1 MTADKTPNA
10 NSSATEDADQSALCF
25 GHDCFPKE
33 AIQKF
38 SFEERLE
45 GNQIVKSSSALVF
58 PPENTRWDYHAQT
71 AFQGPKD
78 LKHGGICV
86 NAKRQ
91 DDGSIEFLFQ
101 GHAWEFDQLIIKR
114 IGLFGMSDLENAY
127 WLPLLTGL
135 VGGVEIPGLTLDDKL
150 RPFLYATPLKGL
162 ASSGSVKSFTA
173 KDFGVTSG
181 GDDNFFGPLLAQ
193 TKIGQTESVWQ
204 ADVPKAWGIVLARSL
219 LEAEGLALERAR
231 FTADLVNFALT
242 AGISHFETRYEA
254 VPLDWNIG
262 VGRSIVSLEPWILLR
277 EANVQK
283 GWIRSIPLIERQG
296 KTDLEHGHERIDL
309 FVDRFLKA
317 SQAGDI
323 EDQNGRRALSKR
335 ERKLS
340 AGIQRSLRW
349 LAVTSREENR
359 SDQFI
364 ATWISLES
372 ILNAIDYPNVF
383 GGERESVRGAVKDAI
398 NSLDLPNQTE
408 EPLTISRQMIEGRAL
423 QNQWPPRTKL
433 HLYAQAFGVKLRP
446 GDSELLRDLAPLRNE
461 VFHVGIN
468 DPSVSSEQLRL
479 LQHLVERLV
488 VAASIYGY
496 EDLEEQIQH
505 KLQFG
510 KLGPKGG
517 AAPLSL
523 NGRDVSYSLR
533 MEQDEKGLQIEV
545 TVEGKIYTLQ
555 NADISFAGQ
564 E

>member
-1 MTADKTPNA
+1 MTADKTPTA
-10 NSSATEDADQSALCF
+10 DSSATEEADQFSLCF
-25 GHDCFPKE
+25 GNDCFPKE
-33 AIQKF
+33 AITEF
-38 SFEERLE
+38 SFKDRFE

-58 PPENTRWDYHAQT
+58 PPENTRWDYHAKT
-71 AFQGPKD
+71 VFQGPQG
-78 LKHGGICV
+78 LKHGGICA

-91 DDGSIEFLFQ
+91 DNGSIEFSFQ
-101 GHAWEFDQLIIKR
+101 GHGWEFDQAIIKG
-114 IGLFGMSDLENAY
+114 INIFGMPDLEMAY

-135 VGGVEIPGLTLDDKL
+135 VRGVEMPGLTLDDKL

-162 ASSGSVKSFTA
+162 ASSGSVKSFIA

-181 GDDNFFGPLLAQ
+181 GDDNLFGPLLAQ
-193 TKIGQTESVWQ
+193 TKFGQAESVWQ

-277 EANVQK
+277 EANVPK
-283 GWIRSIPLIERQG
+283 GWIRSIPLIKQQG
-296 KTDLEHGHERIDL
+296 KTDLEDGHERIAL

-349 LAVTSREENR
+349 LAVASREENR

-364 ATWISLES
+364 ATWTSLES

-383 GGERESVRGAVKDAI
+383 GGERESVRDAVKDAI
-398 NSLDLPNQTE
+398 NSLDLPTKTE

-433 HLYAQAFGVKLRP
+433 RLYAQAFGVELRP

-468 DPSVSSEQLRL
+468 DLSVSSEQLRL

-488 VAASIYGY
+488 VAASIDGY

-505 KLQFG
+505 QLQFG

-533 MEQDEKGLQIEV
+533 MEQDEKGLQIEI
-545 TVEGKIYTLQ
+545 TVEGKIFTVQ